1 MLIKTLVSL
10 AIVIA
15 FMNIY
20 RRYKKEEEQYLVL
33 KLIGY
38 YLLGS
43 FRFNLN
49 ELALPAGYVAYLLFF
64 RPAVNIN
71 VKRRMVILGLVVF
84 IGGILI
90 PKMEEVYFERPRKV
104 EASSSNLYTLNL
116 QKDLKTIKQK
126 FKFEETGKIE
136 NFEVNFDRDGAI
148 RELSYNLLKRDISD
162 VIIYNI
168 DLLPSKNI
176 YTIRARRYKQWF
188 QFDRLIS
195 EDRLFEGFSKLD
207 ISQVI
212 PETEYA
218 YYNVKCTG
226 EYMNW
231 GVRDWENYVIR
242 EDGIKKLGEKDLPV
256 KGYNF
261 WVSGSKKTVYPD
273 HVSFETADNRAFI
286 LP

>member
-1 MLIKTLVSL
+1 VVIKILESLVVV
-10 AIVIA
+10 IV
-15 FMNIY
+15 FIY
-20 RRYKKEEEQYLVL
+20 IYGRYKKQEEQNLVL
-33 KLIGY
+33 KLVGY

-43 FRFNLN
+43 FRLNFN
-49 ELALPAGYVAYLLFF
+49 ELGLPAGYVAYLLFF
-64 RPAVNIN
+64 RPAVNTS

-84 IGGILI
+84 ISGILI

-104 EASSSNLYTLNL
+104 EASSSNLYTLDL
-116 QKDLKTIKQK
+116 AKDLKIIKQK
-126 FKFEETGKIE
+126 FKLEEMGRIE
-136 NFEVNFDRDGAI
+136 NFEVNFDRDGSI
-148 RELSYNLLKRDISD
+148 RELSYKLLTRDNSD

-168 DLLPSKNI
+168 ELLPSKKI
-176 YTIRARRYKQWF
+176 YTIRARRHKQWF

-242 EDGIKKLGEKDLPV
+242 EDGIKKLQEKDLPV

-261 WVSGSKKTVYPD
+261 WVSGSKKTVYLD